1 MLSTFTQLS
10 IHKCRR
16 YLKVLLSAED
26 VPLKEFADKTRPIS
40 INCALRGG
48 DMRGHP
54 KKTVF
59 KLCTGS
65 VQGGIG
71 WFFVVLS
78 KYEAVPDGT

>member
-54 KKTVF
+54 KKNCVQAVYWLGTGRNWMV
-59 KLCTGS
+59 LC
-65 VQGGIG
+65 
-71 WFFVVLS
+71 
-78 KYEAVPDGT
+78 GTE